1 MVYLHLNILH
11 LYSVCKLRY
20 IVTFCDLFYSSSPY
34 VWLLGWTVF
43 HCSVCCVPDFV
54 FSAAFYWKSVFFS
67 GNGESLSLRS
77 TCIRCSSLTF
87 SLCVGWWHVKLDALA
102 SYGTIYI
109 GREEIYKLTD
119 QLLLKLYLWASI
131 RQDRRRRDRTHIE
144 RKRLQSQVTRETCEP
159 CQNYMK

>member
-77 TCIRCSSLTF
+77 TCMLFQSDFQSVCWLVTCKTWCFGFLWNYLHWQRRNIQTNWPTSF
-87 SLCVGWWHVKLDALA
+87 KVIFVGF
-102 SYGTIYI
+102 Y
-109 GREEIYKLTD
+109 
-119 QLLLKLYLWASI
+119 
-131 RQDRRRRDRTHIE
+131 
-144 RKRLQSQVTRETCEP
+144 
-159 CQNYMK
+159 